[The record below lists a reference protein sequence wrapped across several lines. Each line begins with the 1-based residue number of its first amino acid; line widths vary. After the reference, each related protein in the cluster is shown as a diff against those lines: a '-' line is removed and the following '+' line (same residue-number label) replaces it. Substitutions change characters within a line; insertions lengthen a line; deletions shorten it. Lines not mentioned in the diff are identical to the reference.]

1 MLSMVPM
8 PGWIGGDGG
17 DGGGGGGGSSSW
29 GVRGHWGLEVSWVV
43 GVNVGFGG
51 SWVDGEVGFGE
62 LCGGSSWIGRGDAF
76 EGGASALW
84 RGCGDFS
91 S

>member
-1 MLSMVPM
+1 MVVM
-8 PGWIGGDGG
+8 VVVVVVVVVVG
-17 DGGGGGGGSSSW
+17 
-29 GVRGHWGLEVSWVV
+29 GLEVSWVV